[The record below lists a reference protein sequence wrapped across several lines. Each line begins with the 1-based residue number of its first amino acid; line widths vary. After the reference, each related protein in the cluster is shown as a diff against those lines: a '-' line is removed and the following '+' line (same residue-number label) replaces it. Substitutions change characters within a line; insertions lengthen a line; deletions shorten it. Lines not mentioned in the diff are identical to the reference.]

1 MDDMTGSDRNKRT
14 TRQPGRLVLDSY
26 GRLSR
31 VPETGELEKIET
43 QHADNAKVIKRV
55 GAELGE
61 ELSDGL
67 SAWKE
72 GVRRPDWERLLQ
84 RVQSGASDGV
94 VVWHTDRLF
103 RKPRDLET
111 LIELADKGYKVYSA
125 RGERDL
131 SDPDDR
137 FILRIEVA
145 HAARSSDDTSR
156 RIRRRFATKRSEGVA
171 WIGGP
176 RRFGWPGNDGAWQPG
191 PDEEESERPKVS
203 GRQVEMER
211 EALREATEAV
221 LKGEATYSVADRW
234 NDRGLRTAEGNKW
247 IRGTV
252 KSVLL
257 RPTNAGLIEHE
268 GKLVAR
274 MKGDP
279 IVDPDDFARLRALFA
294 SRRRGRRFGEVGATF
309 VGSGIIRCGKCDRK
323 LYGQKQ
329 GKNSLY
335 PDGKQRT
342 IYRCTKQRRGCGSL
356 VADGRAVDRELRS
369 LTIVRLSDPKHAA
382 AIEYA
387 RARTEDRLSEVNAE
401 IAACKSLQKALSA
414 RLGRREME
422 LEAFDEAN
430 EPLLA
435 DLKKLRAEQEL
446 LEAESP
452 EVATPADSRD
462 AVAKRWDD
470 AEVPERRNMLLAA
483 VGLHVIKIRPAAR
496 RGAPWDPE
504 RVQLAKPSSRD
515 RNPGTEN
522 GTPEGE

>member
-1 MDDMTGSDRNKRT
+1 MMGRMNGNGKKRT
-14 TRQPGRLVLDSY
+14 ARQPGQLVLDSY

-43 QHADNAKVIKRV
+43 QLADNAKVIKRV
-55 GAELGE
+55 GGELGE

-67 SAWKE
+67 SAWKL
-72 GVRRPDWERLLQ
+72 GVRRPGWERLLQ
-84 RVQSGASDGV
+84 RVESGASDGI

-103 RKPRDLET
+103 RQPRDLET
-111 LIELADKGYKVYSA
+111 LIELADKGFKVYSA

-176 RRFGWPGNDGAWQPG
+176 RRFGWPGNDGAWKPG
-191 PDEEESERPKVS
+191 PDEDESDRPKVS
-203 GRQVEMER
+203 DRQVEMEQ
-211 EALREATEAV
+211 EALREATEEV
-221 LKGEATYSVADRW
+221 LKGESAYSIADRW
-234 NDRGLRTAEGNKW
+234 NDRGLRTVEGRKW
-247 IRGTV
+247 IRSTV

-257 RPTNAGLIEHE
+257 RPTNAGLIEHD

-274 MKGDP
+274 MKGEP
-279 IVDPDDFARLRALFA
+279 IIDPDDFARLRALFA
-294 SRRRGRRFGEVGATF
+294 TRRRGRRFGEVGATF
-309 VGSGIIRCGKCDRK
+309 IGSGIIRCGKCGHK

-329 GKNSLY
+329 GKDSLY
-335 PDGKQRT
+335 PDGMQRT

-387 RARTEDRLSEVNAE
+387 RARTADRLSEVNAE
-401 IAACKSLQKALSA
+401 IAACKAIQEGLSA
-414 RLGRREME
+414 RLGRREMT
-422 LEAFDEAN
+422 LESFDAAN
-430 EPLLA
+430 EPLLL
-435 DLKKLRAEQEL
+435 DLKKLRAEQKQ

-452 EVATPADSRD
+452 EVATPADSRE

-470 AEVPERRNMLLAA
+470 AEVPERRNMLMAA
-483 VGLHVIKIRPAAR
+483 LGRHMIKIRPAMR

-504 RVQLAKPSSRD
+504 RVQLVEPDSAQNELSEPSQA
-515 RNPGTEN
+515 
-522 GTPEGE
+522 